1 MRGQSLPAPVEV
13 GAVRFRVAP
22 ADEFGPAMSYL
33 VTEGTETLLE
43 STVPVPHDDLLPAL
57 VAVHSE
63 RGVPGLT
70 ALDALAARFGLAAA
84 LVHLG
89 RERAAVA

>member
-1 MRGQSLPAPVEV
+1 
-13 GAVRFRVAP
+13 
-22 ADEFGPAMSYL
+22 
-33 VTEGTETLLE
+33 
-43 STVPVPHDDLLPAL
+43 VPVPHDDLLPAL

-70 ALDALAARFGLAAA
+70 ALDALAGRFGLATA

-89 RERAAVA
+89 RDRAAVA